1 MLIYQRVYGIL
12 IASYCWYAQVHVLVC
27 ICIYDYICI
36 DLCVCAL
43 SWPQQNH
50 QYILIPKKWPLI
62 LMSIF
67 PEESNLT
74 PIILWWIS
82 RFLWSGRQTLATN
95 SLDWQMWRKWFV
107 TCRAWLGL
115 WEEEHTWHSSMV
127 CGTCRRVGERVFALL
142 YNSKQFSVESQ
153 QHLKFKISVLNQHAM
168 YILWRFSR
176 WPSKNDQKLSM
187 KSYTVNMF
195 DGMRGLLLINSVM
208 NCRRRLGNWLEPW
221 PVS

>member
-1 MLIYQRVYGIL
+1 
-12 IASYCWYAQVHVLVC
+12 
-27 ICIYDYICI
+27 
-36 DLCVCAL
+36 
-43 SWPQQNH
+43 
-50 QYILIPKKWPLI
+50 
-62 LMSIF
+62 MSIF

-195 DGMRGLLLINSVM
+195 DGMRGLFFWSIVSWIVGDVWAIGWNHGQFHSFIA
-208 NCRRRLGNWLEPW
+208 GW
-221 PVS
+221 PGSCEFSITRSEYV